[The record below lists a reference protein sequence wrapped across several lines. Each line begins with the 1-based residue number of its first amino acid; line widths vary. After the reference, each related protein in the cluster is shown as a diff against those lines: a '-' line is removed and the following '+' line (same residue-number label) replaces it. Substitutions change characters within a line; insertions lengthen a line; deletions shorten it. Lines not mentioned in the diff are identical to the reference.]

1 MLMKTSYLLA
11 AVAITWAAGSVAL
24 GSEQPKAKD
33 DKGAKAVVSDKA
45 KKERSEA
52 TRKDGKELL
61 TGSYLKRDIR
71 RSGMITD
78 GPSQV
83 LVIDRGMIERSGAS
97 DLRQL
102 LTRQGVH

>member
-1 MLMKTSYLLA
+1 MKTSYLVA
-11 AVAITWAAGSVAL
+11 AVAITCAAGSVAL
-24 GSEQPKAKD
+24 GSEQSKAKD
-33 DKGAKAVVSDKA
+33 AKGAKTVVSDKA
-45 KKERSEA
+45 KNERSEA
-52 TRKDGKELL
+52 TRKEGEQVL

-71 RSGMITD
+71 RNGMITD

-97 DLRQL
+97 DLKQL